1 MDEFTINPTES
12 GGAQEDVDLQNGADA
27 GAQDEGQGQEPN
39 ADNVDQQRRVFN
51 AAMAAARRRAEKDT
65 GEKMRLKT
73 DEDIAAMRIP
83 NPAKPG
89 SYFTSMKD
97 LEEYSGALRRADAE
111 KRAKATGRTTQDV
124 LEDDED
130 RAFVRAQRA
139 EAKKAEEAK
148 KQQAERDKFIGE
160 DIEDFRRRYP
170 NVDIAALD
178 TNPAFRKFAGTRY
191 GKEHLADL
199 YGDFVELV
207 GEAAASAA
215 AKSDDKAARST
226 GHGSGGGTGT
236 LTAAQRAELKQWNEE
251 HPEMAMTEKEFYE
264 R

>member
-1 MDEFTINPTES
+1 MDEFNPTLS
-12 GGAQEDVDLQNGADA
+12 GGEQEDVDLQNGADA
-27 GAQDEGQGQEPN
+27 GAQGEGQGEQPG
-39 ADNVDQQRRVFN
+39 ADNADQQRRQFN

-65 GEKMRLKT
+65 EERMRLQT
-73 DEDIAAMRIP
+73 DDDIRNLRIP

-89 SYFTSMKD
+89 SYFNSKKD
-97 LEEYSGALRRADAE
+97 LEDYSGALRRAEAE
-111 KRAKATGRTTQDV
+111 KRAKAEGRSVEDV

-130 RAFVRAQRA
+130 RAFLRAQRA
-139 EAKKAEEAK
+139 EAKKTAAAQQK
-148 KQQAERDKFIGE
+148 KQEQEKFIGE
-160 DIEDFRRRYP
+160 DIEDFRQRYP

-178 TNPAFRKFAGTRY
+178 ANPAFRRFAGTRY

-215 AKSDDKAARST
+215 ASASDKQERST
-226 GHGSGGGTGT
+226 GHGSGGSGGTI
-236 LTAAQRAELKQWNEE
+236 TAAQRAALKEWNED
-251 HPEMAMTEKEFYE
+251 HPEMQMTEKEFLE

>member
-1 MDEFTINPTES
+1 MDEFNPTLS
-12 GGAQEDVDLQNGADA
+12 GGEQEDVDLQNGADA
-27 GAQDEGQGQEPN
+27 GAQGEGQGEQPG
-39 ADNVDQQRRVFN
+39 ADNADQQRRQFN

-65 GEKMRLKT
+65 EERMRLQT
-73 DEDIAAMRIP
+73 DDDIRNLRIP

-89 SYFTSMKD
+89 SYFTSKKD
-97 LEEYSGALRRADAE
+97 LEDYSGALRRAEAE
-111 KRAKATGRTTQDV
+111 KRAKAEGRSTEDV

-130 RAFVRAQRA
+130 RAFIRAQRA

-148 KQQAERDKFIGE
+148 RQKAERDKFIGE
-160 DIEDFRRRYP
+160 DIDDFRRRYP
-170 NVDIAALD
+170 KVDIAALD
-178 TNPAFRKFAGTRY
+178 TNPAFRKFAGSRY
-191 GKEHLADL
+191 GKEYLADL

>member
-1 MDEFTINPTES
+1 MDEFTTNPTES

-39 ADNVDQQRRVFN
+39 ADNVDQQRRAFN

-170 NVDIAALD
+170 KVDIAALD
-178 TNPAFRKFAGTRY
+178 TNPAFRRFAGTRY

-215 AKSDDKAARST
+215 AKSDDRAARST
-226 GHGSGGGTGT
+226 GHGSGGGAVT